1 MFYKE
6 IIDSHYKM
14 RAVAHVHLLMKINY
28 IKLYDINIDI
38 SLLLLLNKV
47 RAILIRNVLF
57 SYQFRMYCIMKI
69 IISKKK
75 KKCCQAI
82 NRD

>member
-14 RAVAHVHLLMKINY
+14 RAVAHVHLSMKINY

-38 SLLLLLNKV
+38 SLLLLLLNKV

-57 SYQFRMYCIMKI
+57 SYQFRIYCIMKI
-69 IISKKK
+69 IISIKKK
-75 KKCCQAI
+75 VLSS
-82 NRD
+82 D